1 MSKLFEKT
9 TINTMSLK
17 NRFVRSATW
26 EGMAKEDGSCSPKLI
41 NLMEKLTQGHIGLII
56 TGYAFV
62 SREGQA
68 APFQLGVYS
77 DDLLPGI
84 TEMAETVHNADGK
97 ILMQLA
103 HGGLF
108 AHPQLTGQDPIGPSA
123 MMTEKGLTGR
133 EMTKQEIQGIVSAFR
148 ESAIRAQK
156 AGFDGIQIH
165 AAHGYLLSQFL
176 SPFFNKRE
184 DEYGGSIENRGRI
197 VLEVVQ
203 SVREAVGDQF
213 PVLVKINAEDFL
225 DGGFC
230 VDDMLNVARMLE
242 KSSVDAIEL
251 SGGTI
256 LGILMGT
263 PNISFSRIGDEEIY
277 YEAAAKRYKGEIRIP
292 LMLVGGIR
300 SYEVSQRL
308 VEEGVTDYV
317 SLCRPLIREP
327 DLIKRWELGD
337 TREADC
343 VSENACFQ
351 PGIEGKGVHC
361 VHVESY

>member
-1 MSKLFEKT
+1 
-9 TINTMSLK
+9 
-17 NRFVRSATW
+17 
-26 EGMAKEDGSCSPKLI
+26 
-41 NLMEKLTQGHIGLII
+41 
-56 TGYAFV
+56 
-62 SREGQA
+62 
-68 APFQLGVYS
+68 
-77 DDLLPGI
+77 
-84 TEMAETVHNADGK
+84 
-97 ILMQLA
+97 
-103 HGGLF
+103 
-108 AHPQLTGQDPIGPSA
+108 
-123 MMTEKGLTGR
+123 
-133 EMTKQEIQGIVSAFR
+133 
-148 ESAIRAQK
+148 
-156 AGFDGIQIH
+156 DGIQIH

-230 VDDMLNVARMLE
+230 VDDMLDVARMLE

-256 LGILMGT
+256 LGMLMGT
-263 PNISFSRIGDEEIY
+263 PNISFSRIGDEGIY

-337 TREADC
+337 
-343 VSENACFQ
+343 N
-351 PGIEGKGVHC
+351 
-361 VHVESY
+361 